1 MLHLIYMYF
10 FGAKFIARIKKN
22 HWLTFIFYRLTHT
35 YRKIKS
41 NSYYCSRNY
50 SFSCPKSTILDKPID
65 CWLWN
70 RKNEVANWDIVAEIS
85 ESTLETSKCYRWSFI
100 ETYISKS
107 IFKPC
112 SCCYQQHKF
121 LNQFF
126 QTGQLLLPTLRNNI
140 NFWIK
145 FQTGQLLLSV
155 A

>member
-10 FGAKFIARIKKN
+10 FWAKFIARIKKN

-100 ETYISKS
+100 EHT
-107 IFKPC
+107 
-112 SCCYQQHKF
+112 F
-121 LNQFF
+121 LNQFSN
-126 QTGQLLLPTLRNNI
+126 RAAAAINSI
-140 NFWIK
+140 NFWINFFK
-145 FQTGQLLLSV
+145 PDSCYCQHFAIT
-155 A
+155 